1 MSRAIHRVAAIA
13 LAMPFLSVAVLA
25 QTKESAPAAA
35 AVAASDVQ
43 AGDRLAHN
51 LCVNCHVVDAR
62 GPVLRTDR
70 VPSFPWIANQPGET
84 ATSVTV
90 WLSISHARMPNYTL
104 TDDEIRQAAAYIM
117 SLRK

>member
-1 MSRAIHRVAAIA
+1 MS
-13 LAMPFLSVAVLA
+13 FLSAGVLA
-25 QTKESAPAAA
+25 QEKEKAPAGV
-35 AVAASDVQ
+35 AVADVQ

-104 TDDEIRQAAAYIM
+104 TDDEIRQTSAYIM

>member
-25 QTKESAPAAA
+25 QTKEIAPAAA
-35 AVAASDVQ
+35 AVASDVQ